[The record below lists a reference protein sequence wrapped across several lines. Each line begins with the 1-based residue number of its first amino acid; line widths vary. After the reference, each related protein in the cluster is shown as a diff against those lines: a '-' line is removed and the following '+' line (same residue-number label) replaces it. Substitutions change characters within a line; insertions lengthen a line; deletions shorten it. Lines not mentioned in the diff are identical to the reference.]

1 MEDGSTGSSGGSQP
15 GLTDITPHNRRQAA
29 VIMLTMAVF
38 LVGLVVLACW
48 AAGNG

>member
-15 GLTDITPHNRRQAA
+15 GLTDVTPNNRRQAA
-29 VIMLTMAVF
+29 MILFTMVVF
-38 LVGLVVLACW
+38 LVGLVLLACW